1 MKPHNRFGNIITAP
15 GEFIRGVILNNGVT
29 MIYFDNSATTFPS
42 DRVRTVINDM
52 LRDEFSG
59 NPGSLH
65 KLGVAADKAYCDTQ
79 AKVADLLGAYGSE
92 IIFTSCA
99 TESANTAIRGF
110 MSRNLRAGRR
120 VISTRTE
127 HKASLECLALL
138 EKSGYEVVYLPV
150 GTDGKPDL
158 AELEKAMTGEKTAL
172 LCFTLVNNET
182 GSVLP
187 LDKITALRNRLSPDT
202 KIYLDAV
209 QALGKMPINLH
220 KMNVDMCSFSGHKI
234 HSVKGNGVLYV
245 KDGIRIDPFILG
257 GGQQKG
263 MRSGTQSLLLAK
275 AFEVALEEAVETM
288 ESSHANAVKINQ
300 YLRKELAER
309 KAVILSPEDA
319 LPYVLNVS
327 FEGFESET
335 MLHCLEIYDIYVST
349 VSACS
354 SKAKKVSY
362 VLLES
367 GVDRKTAA
375 NAVRLSFSRYNSM
388 EEAEQ
393 FIEKV
398 DEIYDLYAV
407 RK

>member
-1 MKPHNRFGNIITAP
+1 
-15 GEFIRGVILNNGVT
+15 

-42 DRVRTVINDM
+42 DRVRQAVSEM
-52 LRDEFSG
+52 MKDEFSG

-65 KLGVAADKAYCDTQ
+65 KLGVSADKAYGETQ
-79 AKVADLLGAYGSE
+79 AKVAKLLGASSEE

-110 MSRNLRAGRR
+110 LSRNQRAGKR

-138 EKSGYEVVYLPV
+138 EKNGYDVCYLPV
-150 GTDGKPDL
+150 GSDGKPVME
-158 AELEKAMTGEKTAL
+158 ALEKALTDEKTAL

-187 LDKITALRNRLSPDT
+187 LEQIVSLRNKISPDT

-209 QALGKMPINLH
+209 QALGKMPIDLH

-234 HSVKGNGVLYV
+234 HSVKGTGVLYLKNGV
-245 KDGIRIDPFILG
+245 RIDPLILG

-275 AFEVALEEAVETM
+275 AFEAALEEAVETM

-309 KAVILSPEDA
+309 KAVILSSEDA

-393 FIEKV
+393 FIQKV

>member
-1 MKPHNRFGNIITAP
+1 
-15 GEFIRGVILNNGVT
+15 

-42 DRVRTVINDM
+42 DRVRSAVNDM
-52 LRDEFSG
+52 MADGLSG

-65 KLGVAADKAYCDTQ
+65 KLGVAADKAYAQTQ
-79 AKVADLLGAYGSE
+79 ANVARLLGASDSE

-110 MSRNLRAGRR
+110 LSRNTRAGKR

-127 HKASLECLALL
+127 HKATLECLALL
-138 EKSGYEVVYLPV
+138 EKSGYDVIYLPV
-150 GTDGKPDL
+150 GRDGKPVL
-158 AELEKAMTGEKTAL
+158 SELEKALTEDKTAL

-187 LDKITALRNRLSPDT
+187 VEQIVALRNKLSPDT
-202 KIYLDAV
+202 KFYLDAV
-209 QALGKMPINLH
+209 QALGKVPVDLH
-220 KMNVDMCSFSGHKI
+220 KLNVDMCSFSGHKI
-234 HSVKGNGVLYV
+234 HSVKGTGVLYLKNGV
-245 KDGIRIDPFILG
+245 RIDPLILG

-275 AFEVALEEAVETM
+275 AFEAALEEALETM
-288 ESSHANAVKINQ
+288 DASHADIARINGF
-300 YLRKELAER
+300 LRKELVAR
-309 KAVILSPEDA
+309 NAVILSPEDA
-319 LPYVLNVS
+319 LPNVLNVS

-335 MLHCLEIYDIYVST
+335 MLHCLEMYDIYVST

-375 NAVRLSFSRYNSM
+375 NAVRLSFSRYNTM
-388 EEAEQ
+388 EEAEE
-393 FIEKV
+393 FIRKV
-398 DEIYDLYAV
+398 DEIYDTFAV